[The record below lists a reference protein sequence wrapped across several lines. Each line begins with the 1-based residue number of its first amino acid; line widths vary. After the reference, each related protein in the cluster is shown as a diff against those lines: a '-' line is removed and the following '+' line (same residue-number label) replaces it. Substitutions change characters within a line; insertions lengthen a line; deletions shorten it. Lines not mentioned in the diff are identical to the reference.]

1 MSPSTLPLVTMILVG
16 GLGKRLWPVVSDGP
30 KPLAMVGETAFLEI
44 LIDSLAGKGV
54 RDLVLLTGYKGGMI
68 EHHLRDGYREGVG
81 IRFSSEETPLET
93 GGAVRNA
100 AEFATDPSMVIY
112 GDTFFD
118 ADSLKLF
125 EYHFHKGGDATLSL
139 VKVNDTRRY
148 GSVSLDE
155 DGRITG
161 FTEKGVGSGGPGLIS
176 GGLYMLSKNFILGLP
191 PGRKFSMEREVF
203 PSLARSGRMFGLQ
216 QERPFFDIGTPE
228 SYEAFREF
236 MRNRPEPWKT
246 CAAERQ
252 HRRIPGPMIV

>member
-1 MSPSTLPLVTMILVG
+1 MILVG
-16 GLGKRLWPVVSDGP
+16 GLGKRLWPVVSDRP

-68 EHHLRDGYREGVG
+68 EHHLRDRYREGVR
-81 IRFSSEETPLET
+81 IRFSREETPLET

-100 AEFATDPSMVIY
+100 AEFATDPSMLVN

-118 ADSLKLF
+118 ADPVKLF
-125 EYHFHKGGDATLSL
+125 EYHLHKGSEVTLSL
-139 VKVNDTRRY
+139 VKVDDAGRY

-161 FTEKGVGSGGPGLIS
+161 FTEKGVESGVPGLVN
-176 GGLYMLSKNFILGLP
+176 GGLSMLSKDFILGLP

-203 PSLARSGRMFGLQ
+203 PSLAGSGRMFGLQ
-216 QERPFFDIGTPE
+216 QDRPFFDIGTPE

-236 MRNRPEPWKT
+236 MKNQPEP
-246 CAAERQ
+246 
-252 HRRIPGPMIV
+252 